1 MAIMTRVVKIFKADI
16 HGVMDQLEDQGL
28 LLKQHLREMEDALSA
43 GEANLK
49 KKIAA
54 RTQAQQEHEK
64 ILHQTQA
71 LEQDLALAI
80 KKNKD
85 DIARLLIKKIKP
97 LDDLRHDIVRHIRS
111 LDEEMAALK
120 DLLEQ
125 QQLKYGQIKHRAGEF
140 YRQTRSQDWQKDL
153 SDMLA
158 KDNAGELSR
167 EEIELELLKRKEA
180 LGLAESAPSALSEQ
194 STNAH

>member
-28 LLKQHLREMEDALSA
+28 LLKQHLRDMEDALSVE
-43 GEANLK
+43 EANLK
-49 KKIAA
+49 RKIAA
-54 RTQAQQEHEK
+54 RKQAQQEHEK

-71 LEQDLALAI
+71 LEQDLAIAI

-85 DIARLLIKKIKP
+85 DIARMLIKKIKP
-97 LDDLRHDIVRHIRS
+97 LDDLRHDIAGHIRS

-125 QQLKYGQIKHRAGEF
+125 QQLKYGQIKHRAGEY
-140 YRQTRSQDWQKDL
+140 YRQTRNQDWHKDL

-158 KDNAGELSR
+158 ENNGGELSR

-180 LGLAESAPSALSEQ
+180 LGFAESAPSAFSEP
-194 STNAH
+194 SPGAH